1 MDRIGTLLG
10 RVAVLGED
18 DLQEL
23 EDLVLE
29 EFHAAGSDATKA
41 IGVHE
46 AGTLESLAAA
56 GRPSRQRSVAR
67 GRRRTSQGLQLDEP
81 ETDRSRRTV
90 PLPRS
95 AIEALRAHRIRQ
107 LEEQR
112 TTVGAGA
119 GDGRSWTA
127 CAPSR

>member
-67 GRRRTSQGLQLDEP
+67 GRRRTSQGLQLDD
-81 ETDRSRRTV
+81 TGRAVSRSCGRSRGPCPACCPARC
-90 PLPRS
+90 S
-95 AIEALRAHRIRQ
+95 S
-107 LEEQR
+107 
-112 TTVGAGA
+112 
-119 GDGRSWTA
+119 SWGPWSPA
-127 CAPSR
+127 CG